1 MDDELAYKIPFGKP
15 LQDSETEEQR
25 RRDRL
30 DDKVYAND
38 AEYVAFVSPSR
49 GTFRINTTALVG
61 IADRISKPFRRQL
74 YRYVLTEAKKSSRYP
89 CTDEFYLTLDNGYRQ
104 LCEDWKTT
112 MPDTTNQNVDL
123 DEYAIVRYRPDDVWM
138 QYKRRDW
145 MEALQYVDPSH
156 AEWPMLLYNM
166 QAGRSADYSIE
177 SLAFYHDLEVAIV
190 ALQQKAREREQRM
203 HVTDV
208 EKTTE
213 NCDDTK
219 PSRSGIASPEL
230 RLSHTIVSGRRVVL
244 VAPTEAHEIEPGDLF
259 ALVVED
265 EPTPI
270 FDPMHSKDAKYQ
282 RPIVGFVDTFD
293 YIVRITAVAPSR
305 RVLFAVIDRNV
316 AKPTTLAE
324 AFQNLVGILR
334 TEYGR
339 RARPI
344 DEDGIKLGHFFDEA
358 LPGMTEGVEAMRV
371 RLEEIETAR
380 READQPVEKP
390 DDDDHPMNVKRKKSR
405 R

>member
-1 MDDELAYKIPFGKP
+1 
-15 LQDSETEEQR
+15 
-25 RRDRL
+25 
-30 DDKVYAND
+30 
-38 AEYVAFVSPSR
+38 
-49 GTFRINTTALVG
+49 
-61 IADRISKPFRRQL
+61 
-74 YRYVLTEAKKSSRYP
+74 
-89 CTDEFYLTLDNGYRQ
+89 
-104 LCEDWKTT
+104 
-112 MPDTTNQNVDL
+112 
-123 DEYAIVRYRPDDVWM
+123 
-138 QYKRRDW
+138 
-145 MEALQYVDPSH
+145 
-156 AEWPMLLYNM
+156 
-166 QAGRSADYSIE
+166 
-177 SLAFYHDLEVAIV
+177 
-190 ALQQKAREREQRM
+190 M